1 VSGPA
6 AARRHFNKGGVV
18 AQIGLIVFGLGNL
31 VCLIIMVVKLIQA
44 GYTLQ
49 GVLGIFCG
57 LVAFIYG
64 WMKADEL
71 GAKNIMLAWT
81 GCIIGQIIFAVVG
94 GGMGMATR

>member
-1 VSGPA
+1 M
-6 AARRHFNKGGVV
+6 
-18 AQIGLIVFGLGNL
+18 AQIATIVFGIGSL
-31 VCLIIMVVKLIQA
+31 VCWIIMVVKIIQG

-49 GVLGIFCG
+49 GVLGIICG

-71 GAKNIMLAWT
+71 DAKPIMLGWT

-94 GGMGMATR
+94 AASQGRLAH

>member
-1 VSGPA
+1 M
-6 AARRHFNKGGVV
+6 
-18 AQIGLIVFGLGNL
+18 AQIALIVCGIGNL
-31 VCLIIMVVKLIQA
+31 VCLIIMVVKLIKA

-71 GAKNIMLAWT
+71 DAKPIMLGWT

-94 GGMGMATR
+94 AASQGRLAQ